1 MENCKFMVER
11 LLLGNL
17 VPWVEGDYVV
27 LDFPLFGETSM
38 RDGFRCLIRRNWRF
52 TPFHRVKAS
61 PFRLPPYRAGPTKA
75 PAHPEG
81 HHLLRYGGTIPYS
94 RAHMD
99 SISSRI
105 AKVSPSLTLA
115 VTAQAK
121 AMIAKG
127 EEVYALAGGEPEVDT
142 PEFIKEAAIK
152 ALLEGKTKYTPSG
165 GIPELREALAAKFLI
180 DNNLKYAASQICV
193 TGGAKMACFNAIL
206 AVVEEGDE
214 VIIPTPYWVSYPEM
228 VRLAGGVPVLVETK
242 ESTGWKMTPEQF
254 EEAMTP
260 ATKMVILNSP
270 GNPTGAFTPNRNSAH
285 RRNRPVRGH
294 RHPFRRD
301 LRKARLRRGNKHVS
315 IASLSEE
322 LYNLTITVNGFSKAY
337 SMTGWRL
344 GYTAAPK
351 PLADA
356 IDKIQNHT
364 VSNATS
370 FCQYGAL
377 AALQGDQ
384 ILHRRPA
391 RRVRREA
398 PVRPRPPPRHQ
409 QHPRGRAAR
418 APSTSSSTPRP
429 LGLKSMNLTDK
440 LLSRYKVAAVP
451 GIAFGYDEGIR
462 LSYCTTLDVL
472 NEGLTRFEQFCREH

>member
-1 MENCKFMVER
+1 
-11 LLLGNL
+11 
-17 VPWVEGDYVV
+17 
-27 LDFPLFGETSM
+27 
-38 RDGFRCLIRRNWRF
+38 
-52 TPFHRVKAS
+52 
-61 PFRLPPYRAGPTKA
+61 
-75 PAHPEG
+75 
-81 HHLLRYGGTIPYS
+81 
-94 RAHMD
+94 MD

-142 PEFIKEAAIK
+142 PDFIKEAAIQ
-152 ALLEGKTKYTPSG
+152 AMRAGRTKYTPAG
-165 GIPELREALAAKFLI
+165 GIPELREALSAKFLT
-180 DNNLKYAASQICV
+180 DNQLTYAANQICV
-193 TGGAKMACFNAIL
+193 TGGAKMACYNAIL
-206 AVVEEGDE
+206 AVIEEGDE
-214 VIIPTPYWVSYPEM
+214 VIIPSPYWVSYPEM
-228 VRLAGGVPVLVETK
+228 VRLCGGVPVIVDTK

-270 GNPTGAFTPNRNSAH
+270 GNPTGAIYTEEE
-285 RRNRPVRGH
+285 
-294 RHPFRRD
+294 
-301 LRKARLRRGNKHVS
+301 LRALGDIALEEEIIILSDEIYEKLVYGDSKHVS
-315 IASLSEE
+315 IASLSDE

-351 PLADA
+351 PLAEA
-356 IDKIQNHT
+356 IEKIQNHT
-364 VSNATS
+364 TSNANTFS
-370 FCQYGAL
+370 QYGAV
-377 AALQGDQ
+377 AALQNGQSFIEDLRGEYDVKRQ
-384 ILHRRPA
+384 FMYA
-391 RRVRREA
+391 RLKALQNIRVVEPKGA
-398 PVRPRPPPRHQ
+398 FYFFVYT
-409 QHPRGRAAR
+409 GN
-418 APSTSSSTPRP
+418 T
-429 LGLKSMNLTDK
+429 GLKSMNLCDK

>member
-1 MENCKFMVER
+1 
-11 LLLGNL
+11 
-17 VPWVEGDYVV
+17 
-27 LDFPLFGETSM
+27 
-38 RDGFRCLIRRNWRF
+38 
-52 TPFHRVKAS
+52 
-61 PFRLPPYRAGPTKA
+61 
-75 PAHPEG
+75 
-81 HHLLRYGGTIPYS
+81 
-94 RAHMD
+94 MD

-142 PEFIKEAAIK
+142 PDFIKEAAIQ
-152 ALLEGKTKYTPSG
+152 ALRDGKTKYTPAG
-165 GIPELREALAAKFLI
+165 GIPELREALSAKLLN
-180 DNNLKYAASQICV
+180 DNNLKYAANQICV

-206 AVVEEGDE
+206 AVIEEGDE
-214 VIIPTPYWVSYPEM
+214 VIIPTPFWVSYPEM
-228 VRLAGGVPVLVETK
+228 VRLAGGIPVLVETK

-260 ATKMVILNSP
+260 ATKMVIINSP
-270 GNPTGAFTPNRNSAH
+270 GNPTGAVYTA
-285 RRNRPVRGH
+285 
-294 RHPFRRD
+294 D
-301 LRKARLRRGNKHVS
+301 ELRALGDIALEEDIVILSDEIYEKLVYGEAKHVS

-322 LYNLTITVNGFSKAY
+322 FYNLTITVNGFSKAY

-364 VSNATS
+364 ISNANTFS
-370 FCQYGAL
+370 QYGAL

-384 ILHRRPA
+384 SFIEDLRGEYDVKRQFMFA
-391 RRVRREA
+391 RLKAIPNIRVVEPQGA
-398 PVRPRPPPRHQ
+398 FYFFVYT
-409 QHPRGRAAR
+409 GN
-418 APSTSSSTPRP
+418 T
-429 LGLKSMNLTDK
+429 GLKSLNLCDK

-451 GIAFGYDEGIR
+451 GVAFGYDEGIR
-462 LSYCTTLDVL
+462 LSYCTTLDIL
-472 NEGLTRFEQFCREH
+472 NEGLSRFEQFCREH

>member
-1 MENCKFMVER
+1 
-11 LLLGNL
+11 
-17 VPWVEGDYVV
+17 
-27 LDFPLFGETSM
+27 
-38 RDGFRCLIRRNWRF
+38 
-52 TPFHRVKAS
+52 
-61 PFRLPPYRAGPTKA
+61 
-75 PAHPEG
+75 
-81 HHLLRYGGTIPYS
+81 
-94 RAHMD
+94 MD

-121 AMIAKG
+121 AMKARG

-142 PEFIKEAAIK
+142 PTFIKEAAVK
-152 ALLEGKTKYTPSG
+152 ALMEGRTKYTPAG
-165 GIPELREALAAKFLI
+165 GIPELREALAAKLI
-180 DNNLKYAASQICV
+180 SDNNLEYAPSQICV
-193 TGGAKMACFNAIL
+193 TSGAKMACFNAIL

-242 ESTGWKMTPEQF
+242 ESTGWKITPEQF

-260 ATKMVILNSP
+260 ATKMIILNTPS
-270 GNPTGAFTPNRNSAH
+270 NPTGAVYT
-285 RRNRPVRGH
+285 
-294 RHPFRRD
+294 RD
-301 LRKARLRRGNKHVS
+301 ELLALGEIALEEDLVILSDEIYEKLVYGEAKHES
-315 IASLSEE
+315 IGSLSKD
-322 LYNLTITVNGFSKAY
+322 LHDLTITVNGFSKCY

-364 VSNATS
+364 VSNANTFS
-370 FCQYGAL
+370 QYGAL

-384 ILHRRPA
+384 SFIEDLRGEYDVKRQFVFQRLRAIPNI
-391 RRVRREA
+391 RVVEPEGA
-398 PVRPRPPPRHQ
+398 FYFFVYTGQ
-409 QHPRGRAAR
+409 M
-418 APSTSSSTPRP
+418 
-429 LGLKSMNLTDK
+429 GLKSMNLCDK
-440 LLSRYKVAAVP
+440 LLSRYKVASVP
-451 GIAFGYDEGIR
+451 GVAFGYDEGIR

>member
-1 MENCKFMVER
+1 
-11 LLLGNL
+11 
-17 VPWVEGDYVV
+17 
-27 LDFPLFGETSM
+27 
-38 RDGFRCLIRRNWRF
+38 
-52 TPFHRVKAS
+52 
-61 PFRLPPYRAGPTKA
+61 
-75 PAHPEG
+75 
-81 HHLLRYGGTIPYS
+81 
-94 RAHMD
+94 MD

-142 PEFIKEAAIK
+142 PDFIKQAAIK
-152 ALLEGKTKYTPSG
+152 ALNEGHTKYTPSG
-165 GIPELREALAAKFLI
+165 GIPELREALSAKFLK
-180 DNNLKYAASQICV
+180 DNNLNYAANQICV
-193 TGGAKMACFNAIL
+193 TAGAKMACFNAIL

-254 EEAMTP
+254 EDAMTP
-260 ATKMVILNSP
+260 ATKMVIINSP
-270 GNPTGAFTPNRNSAH
+270 GNPTGAVYTA
-285 RRNRPVRGH
+285 
-294 RHPFRRD
+294 D
-301 LRKARLRRGNKHVS
+301 ELRALGEIALGEDIVILSDEIYEKLVYGESNHVS
-315 IASLSEE
+315 IASLSDE

-364 VSNATS
+364 ISNASS
-370 FCQYGAL
+370 FSQYGAL
-377 AALQGDQ
+377 AALEGDQ
-384 ILHRRPA
+384 SFIEDLRGEYDVKRQFMFA
-391 RRVRREA
+391 RLKAIPNIRVVEPQGA
-398 PVRPRPPPRHQ
+398 FYFFVYTGSMQ
-409 QHPRGRAAR
+409 
-418 APSTSSSTPRP
+418 
-429 LGLKSMNLTDK
+429 LKSVNLCDK

-451 GIAFGYDEGIR
+451 GIAFGYEEGIR
-462 LSYCTTLDVL
+462 LSYCTTLDIL